1 MLTKN
6 QIHIIS
12 HVLHILEN
20 EGATFAPTCSPSRGY
35 TASQTEQDL
44 LSPEA
49 HLDSVVVEFREE
61 AVCFSIEFSTLEI
74 DSDPTDCI
82 ARAMMVRRA
91 LLNMSSN

>member
-1 MLTKN
+1 
-6 QIHIIS
+6 
-12 HVLHILEN
+12 
-20 EGATFAPTCSPSRGY
+20 
-35 TASQTEQDL
+35 
-44 LSPEA
+44 
-49 HLDSVVVEFREE
+49 VVVEFREE